1 MRLFL
6 LIKFIM
12 CTAITNAQQIK
23 ATVLDI
29 PQMESKAYSRIVD
42 VNSVTTSSEN
52 FDVYYYRCEWDVNP
66 AVRYIKGKITVYYTL
81 ITESTSISFDLMN
94 PLFTDSVLENNELV
108 NYENTNNALKI
119 NFTNSKPAG
128 KKDSVVIYYQGVPP
142 NTGFGSFIQTN
153 HSGTPVM
160 WSLSE
165 PYGSRDW
172 WPCKNGLDDKAD
184 SVDIYITH
192 PSQFKAASNGLL
204 QSELISPDG
213 TQITTHWK
221 HRYPIATY
229 LVCMAITNY
238 TVFNNSVMLG
248 NKSLPMITYC
258 YPESIDVFQAGTQN
272 TLEALQL
279 LHNTFGAYPFLNE
292 KYGHVQFGWGGGM
305 EHQTST
311 FLYNTEESLVA
322 HELAHQWFG
331 DKITCA
337 SWEHIWLNE
346 GFATYVSRFFM
357 ENKYPLVAKGNRK
370 SVIENITSLPNGS
383 VKVDD
388 TTNVGRIFNGRLS
401 YNKGSF
407 LLNMLRLKIG
417 DSAFFK
423 GLRNYLEDPE
433 LKYRF
438 AYTTDLQRHLETT
451 GGQSLSRFFEQWF
464 EGQGYPSFQIQ
475 WGTIGSH
482 NVKFKINQTTSHN
495 SVPFYEMT
503 VPLTFKNASNEKT
516 FLINNAVNDEWF
528 LKDIGFIPDTVIVD
542 QDYQII
548 SKDNSSAK
556 IDFPNSGNADAD
568 VYPNPIND
576 AFSVYLHDFKTNEV
590 NIVIY
595 NSIGQTLFKNKF
607 QLINGAEY
615 ININSSN
622 WSHGNYTLQILAK
635 DVRLTKSLIK

>member
-6 LIKFIM
+6 LIKFFM
-12 CTAITNAQQIK
+12 CATITNAQQIK

-52 FDVYYYRCEWDVNP
+52 FDVNYYRCEWDVNP

-81 ITESTSISFDLMN
+81 INESTSISFDLMN

-153 HSGTPVM
+153 HSGVPVM
-160 WSLSE
+160 WTLSE

-184 SVDIYITH
+184 SIDIYITH
-192 PSQFKAASNGLL
+192 PSIYKAASNGLL
-204 QSELISPDG
+204 QSEIISTNG

-238 TVFNNSVMLG
+238 NVFSNSVQLG
-248 NKSLPMITYC
+248 NIILPMVTYC
-258 YPESIDVFQAGTQN
+258 YPESIDLFQTGTQN
-272 TLEALQL
+272 TLDALRL
-279 LHNTFGAYPFLNE
+279 FHNSFGAYPFINE

-346 GFATYVSRFFM
+346 GFATYMSRFYM
-357 ENKYPLVAKGNRK
+357 ENKYPLTARNNRK

-423 GLRNYLEDPE
+423 GLRNYLEDPV

-438 AYTTDLQRHLETT
+438 AFTTDLKRHLETT
-451 GGQSLSRFFEQWF
+451 GGQSLSRFFQHWF
-464 EGQGYPSFQIQ
+464 DGQGYPSFHIQ

-482 NVKFKINQTTSHN
+482 TVKFKINQTTSHS

-503 VPLTFKNASNEKT
+503 VPVTFKNMNNEKT
-516 FLINNAVNDEWF
+516 ILINNTSNDEWF
-528 LKDIGFIPDTVIVD
+528 LTDIGFIPDSIIID

-548 SKDNSSAK
+548 SKDNSSTK
-556 IDFPNSGNADAD
+556 IEFPNSGNADAV
-568 VYPNPIND
+568 VYPNPIQD
-576 AFSVYLHDFKTNEV
+576 VFTIYLHDFKTNEV
-590 NIVIY
+590 NLIVY
-595 NSIGQTLFKNKF
+595 NSIGQTLFKNKC

-615 ININSSN
+615 ININSSK
-622 WSHGNYTLQILAK
+622 WAHGNYTLQIITEGVK
-635 DVRLTKSLIK
+635 LTKSIIK

>member
-6 LIKFIM
+6 LFKFIM
-12 CTAITNAQQIK
+12 CVTITNAQQIK

-52 FDVYYYRCEWDVNP
+52 FDVNYYRCEWDVNP

-153 HSGTPVM
+153 HSGVPVM
-160 WSLSE
+160 WTLSE

-204 QSELISPDG
+204 LSELISPDG

-238 TVFNNSVMLG
+238 TVFNNSVILG

-279 LHNTFGAYPFLNE
+279 FHYTFGPYPFLNE

-346 GFATYVSRFFM
+346 GFATYMSRFYM
-357 ENKYPLVAKGNRK
+357 ENKYPLTAKVNRK

-383 VKVDD
+383 VKVED

-433 LKYRF
+433 LKYHF
-438 AYTTDLQRHLETT
+438 AFTTDLQRHLETT

-464 EGQGYPSFQIQ
+464 EGQGHPSFQIQ

-516 FLINNAVNDEWF
+516 FLINNTVNDEWF
-528 LKDIGFIPDTVIVD
+528 LKDIGFIPDTIIVD

-548 SKDNSSAK
+548 SKDNSSEK
-556 IDFPNSGNADAD
+556 INFPNSGNADAV

-576 AFSVYLHDFKTNEV
+576 AFEVYLHDFRTNEV

-622 WSHGNYTLQILAK
+622 WSHGKYTLQILAK